1 MMLEAHDPELL
12 NVHAQAYATALE
24 MTMRAS
30 RRSQDG
36 GWTRGA
42 RRWVGER
49 LVRAG
54 EALAAEPRLRT
65 AGRAMVGG
73 HDSR

>member
-30 RRSQDG
+30 RRTSSR
-36 GWTRGA
+36 GWSRGA
-42 RRWVGER
+42 RRWIGER

-54 EALAAEPRLRT
+54 EALAAEPRLSTR
-65 AGRAMVGG
+65 GRAMAGG
-73 HDSR
+73 HHTR